1 MSKSMSYVNKGKTIK
16 ELIYNTAEKFPD
28 RNAFKIKE
36 KGVVRGETFAQ
47 LKDDVEALGTS
58 LFARGFKN
66 AKIGIIGENSFPWFY
81 RFWQR
86 SAADAPQCHTTRDLQ
101 RWNWK
106 TACPGAI

>member
-1 MSKSMSYVNKGKTIK
+1 MSYVNKGKTIK

-36 KGVVRGETFAQ
+36 KGVVRGETFDQ

-58 LFARGFKN
+58 QFARGFKN
-66 AKIGIIGENSFPWFY
+66 AKIGIIGENSFPWFLS
-81 RFWQR
+81 FL
-86 SAADAPQCHTTRDLQ
+86 AAVCGGCTRQCHTTRDLQ